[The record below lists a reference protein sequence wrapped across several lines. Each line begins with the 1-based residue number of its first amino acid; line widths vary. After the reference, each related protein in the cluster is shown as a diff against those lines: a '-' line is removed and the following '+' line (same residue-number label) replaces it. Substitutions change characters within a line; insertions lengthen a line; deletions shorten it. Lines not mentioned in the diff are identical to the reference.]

1 MKSFENMKY
10 PKFKPAIRAGMND
23 FPAKKQK
30 KVTYETTMTTILT
43 QTRMIIIHGSSI
55 CYLKNKQ
62 L

>member
-30 KVTYETTMTTILT
+30 KVSYEKNTHCIKPLTTE
-43 QTRMIIIHGSSI
+43 
-55 CYLKNKQ
+55 Y
-62 L
+62 